1 MKRIASL
8 FLAFVMI
15 CMVCAVSVPV
25 YADDF
30 DKAVGVWKLEEMS
43 GDNTMSK
50 EDLKE
55 YERLGVAMYLKLRK
69 DGTCKFS
76 LYGDTMEGTWSE
88 YGIVLDNAWFTY
100 ILDGDKLVLDNQD
113 GSDMIFTRS
122 SMDEIYKILG
132 YQKGILDEDVH
143 YSTKEKK
150 ILDTDT
156 ASVVITGYKA
166 DMTGFTV
173 SMRCKN
179 KTRNEITI
187 GVDKCV
193 LNKYIFHP
201 EWSETLDRRETLETK
216 MRIIPA
222 EIAKTGISVVD
233 EMILQMH
240 LSNATNGRTI
250 KKGIMATV
258 YPTGRKADQV
268 RTPLR
273 KPVENEYR
281 ILVNNTCAYII
292 QGMADLG
299 KIRTYRFHVESD
311 ELSITDNFVFGM
323 ITNSK
328 SVGGFPDITGTKVDM
343 SDGLFE
349 VTLIKMPSNILELND
364 IVQYLSHAADASDLV
379 FQFKTRHI
387 VLESD
392 EYVKWTRDGEYG
404 GSCRKVELTNLH
416 RALKIL
422 VPAE

>member
-187 GVDKCV
+187 GLDKCV

-201 EWSETLDRRETLETK
+201 EWSETLDKRETLETK

-292 QGMADLG
+292 QGIDPEDTRGLAVNCYLENRSKG
-299 KIRTYRFHVESD
+299 T
-311 ELSITDNFVFGM
+311 LNFVWSDVTIDGRPAKTAYEESVLPGTIGYSDVIFL
-323 ITNSK
+323 K
-328 SVGGFPDITGTKVDM
+328 SELEGTGINQEKEF
-343 SDGLFE
+343 S
-349 VTLIKMPSNILELND
+349 
-364 IVQYLSHAADASDLV
+364 Y
-379 FQFKTRHI
+379 TR
-387 VLESD
+387 
-392 EYVKWTRDGEYG
+392 K
-404 GSCRKVELTNLH
+404 
-416 RALKIL
+416 
-422 VPAE
+422 

>member
-1 MKRIASL
+1 MKKIASL

-150 ILDTDT
+150 ILDTDI

-187 GVDKCV
+187 GLDKCV

-201 EWSETLDRRETLETK
+201 EWSETLDKRETLETK

-292 QGMADLG
+292 QGIDPEDTRGLAVNCYLENRSKG
-299 KIRTYRFHVESD
+299 T
-311 ELSITDNFVFGM
+311 LNFVWSDVTIDGKPAKTVYEESVLPGTIGYSDVIFL
-323 ITNSK
+323 K
-328 SVGGFPDITGTKVDM
+328 SEFEGTEINISDISTIKGKLRIYDKTKTTPQ
-343 SDGLFE
+343 L
-349 VTLIKMPSNILELND
+349 
-364 IVQYLSHAADASDLV
+364 VQEKEFTY
-379 FQFKTRHI
+379 TR
-387 VLESD
+387 
-392 EYVKWTRDGEYG
+392 K
-404 GSCRKVELTNLH
+404 
-416 RALKIL
+416 
-422 VPAE
+422 

>member
-150 ILDTDT
+150 ILDTDI

-187 GVDKCV
+187 GLDKCV

-201 EWSETLDRRETLETK
+201 EWSETLDKRETLETK

-292 QGMADLG
+292 QGIDPEDTRGLAVNCYLENRSKG
-299 KIRTYRFHVESD
+299 T
-311 ELSITDNFVFGM
+311 LNFVWSDVTIDGKPAKTVYEESVLPGTIGYSDVIFL
-323 ITNSK
+323 K
-328 SVGGFPDITGTKVDM
+328 SEFEGTEINISDISTIKGKLRIYDKTKTTPQ
-343 SDGLFE
+343 L
-349 VTLIKMPSNILELND
+349 
-364 IVQYLSHAADASDLV
+364 VQEKEFTY
-379 FQFKTRHI
+379 TR
-387 VLESD
+387 
-392 EYVKWTRDGEYG
+392 K
-404 GSCRKVELTNLH
+404 
-416 RALKIL
+416 
-422 VPAE
+422 

>member
-1 MKRIASL
+1 MIGRFDNQEKRMKRIASL
-8 FLAFVMI
+8 FLAFVMV
-15 CMVCAVSVPV
+15 CMVCGVCVPV
-25 YADDF
+25 YAGDF
-30 DKAVGVWKLEEMS
+30 EKAVGVWKLEEMS

-187 GVDKCV
+187 GLDKCV

-201 EWSETLDRRETLETK
+201 EWSETLDKRETLETK

-292 QGMADLG
+292 QGIDPEDTRGLAVNCYLENRSKG
-299 KIRTYRFHVESD
+299 T
-311 ELSITDNFVFGM
+311 LNFVWSDVTIDGKPAKTVYEESVLPGTIGYSDVIFL
-323 ITNSK
+323 K
-328 SVGGFPDITGTKVDM
+328 SEFEGT
-343 SDGLFE
+343 E
-349 VTLIKMPSNILELND
+349 INI
-364 IVQYLSHAADASDLV
+364 SDLSTIKGKLRV
-379 FQFKTRHI
+379 YDKTKTTPQL
-387 VLESD
+387 VQEKEFS
-392 EYVKWTRDGEYG
+392 YTR
-404 GSCRKVELTNLH
+404 K
-416 RALKIL
+416 
-422 VPAE
+422 

>member
-8 FLAFVMI
+8 FLAFVMV

-150 ILDTDT
+150 ILDTDI

-187 GVDKCV
+187 GLDKCV

-201 EWSETLDRRETLETK
+201 EWSETLDKRETLETK

-292 QGMADLG
+292 QGIDPEDTRGLAVNCYLENRSKG
-299 KIRTYRFHVESD
+299 T
-311 ELSITDNFVFGM
+311 LNFVWSDVTIDGKPAKTVYEESVLPGTIGYSDVIFL
-323 ITNSK
+323 K
-328 SVGGFPDITGTKVDM
+328 SEFEGT
-343 SDGLFE
+343 E
-349 VTLIKMPSNILELND
+349 INI
-364 IVQYLSHAADASDLV
+364 SDLSTIKGKLRV
-379 FQFKTRHI
+379 YDKTKTTPQL
-387 VLESD
+387 VQEK
-392 EYVKWTRDGEYG
+392 EFTYTR
-404 GSCRKVELTNLH
+404 K
-416 RALKIL
+416 
-422 VPAE
+422 

>member
-1 MKRIASL
+1 MIGRFDNQEKRMKRIASL

-187 GVDKCV
+187 GLDKCV

-201 EWSETLDRRETLETK
+201 EWSETLDKRETVETK

-292 QGMADLG
+292 QGIDPEDTRGLAVNCYLENRSKG
-299 KIRTYRFHVESD
+299 T
-311 ELSITDNFVFGM
+311 LNFVWSDVTIDGKPAKTVYEESVLPGTIGYSDVIFL
-323 ITNSK
+323 K
-328 SVGGFPDITGTKVDM
+328 SELEGTGINISDISTIKGKLRIYDKTKTTPQ
-343 SDGLFE
+343 L
-349 VTLIKMPSNILELND
+349 
-364 IVQYLSHAADASDLV
+364 VQEKEFTY
-379 FQFKTRHI
+379 TR
-387 VLESD
+387 
-392 EYVKWTRDGEYG
+392 K
-404 GSCRKVELTNLH
+404 
-416 RALKIL
+416 
-422 VPAE
+422 